1 MMKSKLDFFA
11 RWYLPIVLLLAV
23 LPRLALAWFEH
34 GVNHPD
40 EIFQVLEPAHRWVY
54 GYGIQAWEFQSGAR
68 SWLLPGLLAL
78 LWKGLALLG
87 VSSPLT
93 IVPLLRLPFVALAI
107 FSAYLASRLA
117 RKLAGDVAGGL
128 AALLTAFTPLA
139 LYLDFR
145 TTTEAASCPVVIL
158 VLLAVVEKKLIR
170 AGAWMALLVFLRPT
184 NGIVGLGV
192 IASLLFAGRFRDTCR
207 LTLGAVPV
215 LAAGGLLDWVTWGGP
230 FHHLIEYFRFNW
242 IESGAD
248 VFGVQTAWSYVSL
261 LVSTAPL
268 LAFFLLPAVVGL
280 VRVARQAP
288 EPVVVAGLYLFVL
301 SALGH
306 KEARFLLP
314 ILPVLATITAAGLVS
329 LVGPWLVRHAPAT
342 HTRMAIL
349 AIATVAVVVLCTLR
363 ARELTFADVR
373 DPRGEPQDHVL
384 FGKRDSIN
392 HLLVEAGEQPDLCG
406 MLILGLMPNEMF
418 SGGMT
423 YLHRDV
429 LLTSPANRQL
439 WLLMSQAANYAIAD
453 GSVTPPGWQ
462 RLDERRGV
470 TLLRRSGE
478 CISLPESYRPK
489 PARPTSP
496 QAK

>member
-1 MMKSKLDFFA
+1 
-11 RWYLPIVLLLAV
+11 
-23 LPRLALAWFEH
+23 
-34 GVNHPD
+34 
-40 EIFQVLEPAHRWVY
+40 
-54 GYGIQAWEFQSGAR
+54 
-68 SWLLPGLLAL
+68 
-78 LWKGLALLG
+78 
-87 VSSPLT
+87 
-93 IVPLLRLPFVALAI
+93 
-107 FSAYLASRLA
+107 
-117 RKLAGDVAGGL
+117 
-128 AALLTAFTPLA
+128 
-139 LYLDFR
+139 
-145 TTTEAASCPVVIL
+145 VIL